1 MPPLPPLSATD
12 FTFVT
17 VAYASAS
24 VIPELW
30 ASLPAGARLIVVDNG
45 PPDGMAAWSRENG
58 VLYVP
63 MDTNVGFGAACNE
76 GAKYANTDWLFFIN
90 PDVRLLENSI
100 EQLILGIRRSPNT
113 FGFGPVM
120 IDESGVRS
128 FKRRSRLSPIRLPKA
143 SAVDDLKAPFLSGA
157 ALVMRRDAFEAIR
170 GFDPSIF
177 LYFEDDDISTRFRK
191 RFGEFILISDFE
203 LVHLGGSATAGLD
216 GLSTFK
222 EFHYG
227 RSEIHVLMKHRG
239 RAAAYWHFFLVLLR
253 MCNFFEI
260 ANKQHRQRRIAR
272 LRGSISFFHTK

>member
-1 MPPLPPLSATD
+1 MSHLTTLSAAD

-24 VIPELW
+24 VIPDLW

-45 PPDGMAAWSRENG
+45 PPDGMAAWARENG

-128 FKRRSRLSPIRLPKA
+128 FKRRSRLSPIRLPKM
-143 SAVDDLKAPFLSGA
+143 SAGADLATPFLSGA
-157 ALVMRRDAFEAIR
+157 ALVMKRDAFEAIK
-170 GFDPSIF
+170 GFDPDIF
-177 LYFEDDDISTRFRK
+177 LYFEDDDISARFTT

-203 LVHLGGSATAGLD
+203 LIHLGGAATAGID

-227 RSEIHVLMKHRG
+227 RSEIYVLMKHRG
-239 RAAAYWHFFLVLLR
+239 RVAVYWHLFFVSIRL
-253 MCNFFEI
+253 CNVFEI
-260 ANKQHRQRRIAR
+260 MIKRHRQRRAAR
-272 LRGSISFFHTK
+272 LQGSISYFNNK

>member
-1 MPPLPPLSATD
+1 MSHLTTLSAAD

-24 VIPELW
+24 VIPDLW

-45 PPDGMAAWSRENG
+45 PPDGMAAWARENG

-63 MDTNVGFGAACNE
+63 MDTNVGFGAA
-76 GAKYANTDWLFFIN
+76 
-90 PDVRLLENSI
+90 
-100 EQLILGIRRSPNT
+100 
-113 FGFGPVM
+113 
-120 IDESGVRS
+120 
-128 FKRRSRLSPIRLPKA
+128 
-143 SAVDDLKAPFLSGA
+143 
-157 ALVMRRDAFEAIR
+157 LVMKRDAFEAIK
-170 GFDPSIF
+170 GFDPNIF
-177 LYFEDDDISTRFRK
+177 LYFEDDDISTRFTS

-203 LVHLGGSATAGLD
+203 LVHLGAAATAGIE